1 LSTFVKTFYMKLKLW
16 SVGKAHE
23 PYVKPG
29 IELFTKRT
37 SHYFSIE
44 WKLVPSPKNAG
55 SLSIEEL
62 KKAEAE
68 SILHLLQPED
78 VLVALDEK
86 GKQISSEQLATFIQ
100 KKGNESAR
108 RIIFLIGGAYGLDEK
123 VKTRADLIWSLS
135 TLVFPHQLVRLILAE
150 QIYRA
155 CTIIKNEKY
164 HHS

>member
-1 LSTFVKTFYMKLKLW
+1 MKIHFW

-23 PYVKPG
+23 PYVKSG
-29 IELFTKRT
+29 IDLFSKRISYYFPIDWELI
-37 SHYFSIE
+37 S
-44 WKLVPSPKNAG
+44 SPKNANT
-55 SLSIEEL
+55 LLLNDL

-68 SILHLLQPED
+68 NILHLLQPGD

-86 GKQISSEQLATFIQ
+86 GKQLSSAQLADFIQ
-100 KKGNESAR
+100 KKANESAR
-108 RIIFLIGGAYGLDEK
+108 KIIFLIGGAYGLDEK
-123 VKTRADLIWSLS
+123 VKKRADLIWSLS

>member
-1 LSTFVKTFYMKLKLW
+1 MKIHFW

-23 PYVKPG
+23 PYVKQG
-29 IELFTKRT
+29 IDLFTKRIA
-37 SHYFSIE
+37 HYFHVE
-44 WKLVPSPKNAG
+44 WKLISSPKNTTAL
-55 SLSIEEL
+55 SLTDL
-62 KKAEAE
+62 KKAEGE
-68 SILHLLQPED
+68 NILGLLQPGD

-86 GKQISSEQLATFIQ
+86 GKQISSEQLAVFIQ
-100 KKGNESAR
+100 KKGNESTKK
-108 RIIFLIGGAYGLDEK
+108 IIFLIGGAYGLDEK
-123 VKTRADLIWSLS
+123 VKKRADLILSLS